1 MGEVEK
7 NRVTASAPRGA
18 IKMFFTG
25 VFMTPFHITQV
36 GNIASLLGIFLIAA
50 LRLVG
55 IRAFDALRL
64 RWRRKYPV
72 KAL

>member
-1 MGEVEK
+1 
-7 NRVTASAPRGA
+7 
-18 IKMFFTG
+18 MFFTG
-25 VFMTPFHITQV
+25 VFTTPFHITQI

>member
-1 MGEVEK
+1 
-7 NRVTASAPRGA
+7 
-18 IKMFFTG
+18 MFFTG
-25 VFMTPFHITQV
+25 VFTTPFHITQI
-36 GNIASLLGIFLIAA
+36 GNIASMLGIFLIAA

-55 IRAFDALRL
+55 IRAFDVLRL